1 MTAASWLY
9 LKPKDKEPKSEIRVC
24 LNMDTVNLTID
35 GQPVEV
41 PAGTTILEAARK
53 ADIYIPSLCYHP
65 DLPPAKDCPAVQTV
79 FQGEHNI
86 ENAQPDPHG
95 KGCGICV
102 VEVEGQSDLVGSC
115 ATEVAD
121 GMLVITQNE
130 RIKEKRQENLAPIM
144 VRHRHACLTCAQQEG
159 CPRAQCSANV
169 PENERCCPQFG
180 HCELQTV
187 VNFIGISDATPRWV
201 PTDYPVFRDQ
211 SLFERDYNLCIGCT
225 RCVRACRDM
234 RGIDALGFVF
244 DVEGQI
250 QVGTVAETLEDSG
263 CKFCTACV
271 EVCPS
276 GALVDKSVEPATRED
291 DLVPCKAACPARID
305 VPGYLR
311 MCARGKRDEANA
323 IIREKVPFPG
333 ILGRVCIHP
342 CEDACRRGEV
352 NQSISICALKRYAAD
367 GEKGLWKKGN
377 RMEAD
382 SGKKVAIVGAGP
394 AGLTAAFYLCK
405 KGHAVTIFDAGKAAG
420 GMMRYG
426 IPEYRLPTEIL
437 DKEINEILDL
447 GIDLKPGQVLGKDI
461 TLDQLTK
468 DGYDA
473 VFLGVG
479 ARNSRRIPLEGCNV
493 PDVLWGIEFLRRVAE
508 GEDIK
513 LKDSVVV
520 VGGGNVAVDAAMT
533 ALRCGAGDVKMASL
547 ECLDEMPAN
556 PWELEEAKAE
566 GVEIMPSWGPDR
578 VLTEGGKVTRMD
590 LVECTCVFD
599 EQGQFC
605 PEFSETKAC
614 ILVEQVILAVGQA
627 ADLSFLE
634 DGSPIRVDRGMIV
647 VDEDS
652 LETDMKGIYA
662 GGDITKTPGAIIHAI
677 AAGRQ
682 AAASIDKALGGAGD
696 IDEVLFPRG
705 NPDPYLGRDQG
716 FASWPRE
723 KVPELDAA
731 TRTNGF
737 QEVAVGYSDEQA
749 AKEARRCLQ
758 CDLRLHLG
766 CNPVPPHDWLLF
778 DLENINQVPAAEG
791 VFQLLDE
798 AHNVLAIKGTEN
810 LRQELQTALEDN
822 DRVAWFEYEEDK
834 MYSQRESEL
843 IQKYLQEHGE
853 MPGGGGDDLF

>member
-1 MTAASWLY
+1 
-9 LKPKDKEPKSEIRVC
+9 
-24 LNMDTVNLTID
+24 MDTINLTID

-65 DLPPAKDCPAVQTV
+65 DLPPARERPAVRAV
-79 FQGEHNI
+79 FHGAHKI
-86 ENAQPDPHG
+86 ENVMPEKTG

-102 VEVEGQSDLVGSC
+102 VEVEGQNDLVGSC
-115 ATEVAD
+115 AAQAAD
-121 GMLVITQNE
+121 GMVIVTQNE
-130 RIKEKRQENLAPIM
+130 RIREKRQENLVPIM

-159 CPRAQCSANV
+159 CPRTQCSTNV

-187 VNFIGISDATPRWV
+187 ADFIGIPDATPSWV
-201 PTDYPVFRDQ
+201 PTDYPVFRDDP
-211 SLFERDYNLCIGCT
+211 LFERDYNLCIGCT

-244 DVEGQI
+244 DGEGQI

-271 EVCPS
+271 EVCPT
-276 GALVDKSVEPATRED
+276 GALVDKSVEPATRAD
-291 DLVPCKAACPARID
+291 DLVPCKTACPAHID

-367 GEKGLWKKGN
+367 GEKGLWKKEN
-377 RMEAD
+377 RMEAA

-394 AGLTAAFYLCK
+394 AGLTAAFYLRK

-426 IPEYRLPTEIL
+426 IPQYRLPAEIL

-447 GIDLKPGQVLGKDI
+447 GIDLKSGQVLGKDI
-461 TLDQLTK
+461 TLDQLTD

-479 ARNSRRIPLEGCNV
+479 ARNSRRIPLEGCDV
-493 PDVLWGIEFLRRVAE
+493 PDVLWGVEFLRRVAE

-513 LKDSVVV
+513 LKGSVVV
-520 VGGGNVAVDAAMT
+520 VGGGNLAVDVAMT
-533 ALRCGAGDVKMASL
+533 ALRCGAGDVKIVCL
-547 ECLDEMPAN
+547 ECLDEMPAD
-556 PWELEEAKAE
+556 PWEFEEAKAE
-566 GVEIMPSWGPDR
+566 GVEVMPSWGPDR
-578 VLTEGGKVTRMD
+578 VITEDGKVTRLD

-605 PEFSETKAC
+605 PEFSQTKAC

-634 DGSPIRVDRGMIV
+634 DGSPIRVDRGLIV

-662 GGDITKTPGAIIHAI
+662 GGDITKTPGAIIYAI
-677 AAGRQ
+677 AAGRR
-682 AAASIDKALGGAGD
+682 AAASIDKVLGGAGD

-705 NPDPYLGRDQG
+705 NPDAHLGRDEG
-716 FASWPRE
+716 FAAWSKE
-723 KVPELDAA
+723 KVPALDAA
-731 TRTNGF
+731 IRIKGF

-749 AKEARRCLQ
+749 AGEAKRCLQ

-766 CNPVPPHDWLLF
+766 CNPVPPHDWRPF
-778 DLENINQVPAAEG
+778 DQENINQVPAAEG

-798 AHNVLAIKGTEN
+798 AHHVLAIKGTDN
-810 LRQELQTALEDN
+810 LRQELLTALEGNDN
-822 DRVAWFEYEEDK
+822 IAWFEYEENK